1 MVSKLLLLIYLS
13 FCFSYSVRYDSGL
26 YQDGK
31 NARNAAIGGISLSY
45 TDGSSFYNL
54 NNLQHSSIHFSHK
67 NKYGGLLHS
76 SFLSYLYI
84 KGEYPIYLGF
94 INRSIEDI
102 PDTRLAWIDNG
113 NSIIDNGEIDYNNI
127 RTIKQQEIGIQLS
140 TIRRFGSYVIGFSI
154 KPRFISLA
162 EYKAFGVS
170 GDLATSIQPEKN
182 IDIIFSLKDII
193 NISSWSSNSIE
204 TFAPIFM
211 TGIHYKIP
219 KLLIGVEVG
228 SRVEKKTII
237 FYHLGLEYKNRDG
250 VVMRLGTSYKNMIT
264 AGIGFK
270 TSYFNIDYAYL
281 NPLSNTPFP
290 ASHIFSISISLNRIN
305 KIKGIIK
312 P

>member
-1 MVSKLLLLIYLS
+1 MSSNCLVFTMPSDTISSIFRWLFELFFELDVWRLLLI
-13 FCFSYSVRYDSGL
+13 
-26 YQDGK
+26 
-31 NARNAAIGGISLSY
+31 
-45 TDGSSFYNL
+45 
-54 NNLQHSSIHFSHK
+54 
-67 NKYGGLLHS
+67 
-76 SFLSYLYI
+76 
-84 KGEYPIYLGF
+84 
-94 INRSIEDI
+94 
-102 PDTRLAWIDNG
+102 
-113 NSIIDNGEIDYNNI
+113 
-127 RTIKQQEIGIQLS
+127 
-140 TIRRFGSYVIGFSI
+140 
-154 KPRFISLA
+154 
-162 EYKAFGVS
+162 
-170 GDLATSIQPEKN
+170 DLATSIQPEKN

-211 TGIHYKIP
+211 TGIHYKTP
-219 KLLIGVEVG
+219 KLLIGLEVG

-281 NPLSNTPFP
+281 NPFSNTPFP